1 MVSKS
6 NYIFIIILCISHI
19 LSEID
24 YGSESLK
31 INEKYKGKLSIKSR
45 VSIQDQEDLSIV
57 YTPGVAEPCKKI
69 YENKALTYKYT
80 IKGRT
85 LAVISDGSSVLDLGD
100 IGPEAALPLIE
111 GKALLFKEF
120 GEIDAFPICLG
131 TKDPKEIIKTVKY
144 ISPTFGGINLEDI
157 SAPKCLEIEETLKE
171 ELNIP
176 VFNDNIDG
184 ISIAVLAGII
194 NSLKIVKK
202 RWKDLK
208 IVISGTGVVGLSI
221 FKLLMHF
228 NPEDIIL
235 ANSNGTVYE
244 GKPGL
249 SPILQKYAKIT
260 NKYKQTGTV
269 FHGLA
274 KADIFIVTSGPKV
287 ISKLDVRTMKKDSII
302 FALSD
307 QIPENM
313 PEEAFAGGARIV
325 ATGRGDFPN
334 QISNIL
340 VFPGLFKGALMVR
353 STKIVED
360 MKIAA
365 ANALASLV
373 HERELNEKYIIP
385 DIFDKRCAKVVAEEV
400 ATVAEYLG
408 LAQAP
413 GNREW

>member
-6 NYIFIIILCISHI
+6 NYIFIIILCISLI

-249 SPILQKYAKIT
+249 SPILQKLAKIT

-287 ISKLDVRTMKKDSII
+287 ISKLDVRT
-302 FALSD
+302 
-307 QIPENM
+307 
-313 PEEAFAGGARIV
+313 
-325 ATGRGDFPN
+325 
-334 QISNIL
+334 IS
-340 VFPGLFKGALMVR
+340 
-353 STKIVED
+353 
-360 MKIAA
+360 
-365 ANALASLV
+365 
-373 HERELNEKYIIP
+373 
-385 DIFDKRCAKVVAEEV
+385 
-400 ATVAEYLG
+400 
-408 LAQAP
+408 
-413 GNREW
+413 